1 MIEGETTM
9 KILEIKDLKKSFQDN
24 TVLNNIDLTIHKGEV
39 VSIIGPSGSGKST
52 LLRCINFL
60 EVPDSGEL
68 FLHNQKVSY
77 QSNKVGKLSLS
88 SRKKLSNYRSNVGMV
103 FQHFNLWT
111 HKSVLENIIE
121 GPIKVQKVK
130 RSTAIEEA
138 KLLLQKVGLLDK
150 INHHPSEL
158 SGGQQQRIA
167 IARALAMKPSVMLFD
182 EATSALDPELVGE
195 VLKIMQELAEGG
207 MTMIVVTHE
216 MKFAERVSD
225 RVIFMD
231 KGRIVKD
238 GKPEEVFYSKDQPRL
253 VSFLENIYAV

>member
-1 MIEGETTM
+1 M

-68 FLHNQKVSY
+68 FLHDQKVSY
-77 QSNKVGKLSLS
+77 HANRVGKLSLS

-111 HKSVLENIIE
+111 HISVLENIIE

>member
-1 MIEGETTM
+1 M

>member
-1 MIEGETTM
+1 MNV
-9 KILEIKDLKKSFQDN
+9 LEIKGLRKSFHEN
-24 TVLNNIDLTIHKGEV
+24 IVLHDIDLTIKKGEV

-60 EVPDSGEL
+60 EVPDSGEFYL
-68 FLHNQKVSY
+68 NEESVSY
-77 QSNKVGKLSLS
+77 QANKVGKLSLS
-88 SRKKLSNYRSNVGMV
+88 SRKKLSQYRSKVGMV

-121 GPIKVQKVK
+121 GPIKVQKVS
-130 RSTAIEEA
+130 REVAIEEA
-138 KLLLQKVGLLDK
+138 KELLEKVGLSDK
-150 INHHPSEL
+150 IDHHPSEL

-195 VLKIMQELAEGG
+195 VLKIMTELAEGG
-207 MTMIVVTHE
+207 MTMLVVTHE
-216 MKFAERVSD
+216 MRFAEKVSD

-231 KGRIVKD
+231 KGSIVKD
-238 GKPEEVFYSKDQPRL
+238 GSPLEVFYSKDQPRL
-253 VSFLENIYAV
+253 VSFLENVYTA

>member
-1 MIEGETTM
+1 MM
-9 KILEIKDLKKSFQDN
+9 KILEIKDLKKSFHDN

-77 QSNKVGKLSLS
+77 QSNRVGKLSLS

-216 MKFAERVSD
+216 MKFAEKVSD

>member
-1 MIEGETTM
+1 M

-77 QSNKVGKLSLS
+77 QSNRVGKLSLS
-88 SRKKLSNYRSNVGMV
+88 SRKRLSNYRSNVGMV

-138 KLLLQKVGLLDK
+138 KVLLQKVGLLDK

-253 VSFLENIYAV
+253 VSFLENIYAE

>member
-1 MIEGETTM
+1 MNV
-9 KILEIKDLKKSFQDN
+9 LEIKGLQKSFHN
-24 TVLNNIDLTIHKGEV
+24 NLVLNNIDLTIQKGEV

-60 EVPDSGEL
+60 EVPDKGEL
-68 FLHNQKVSY
+68 FLHEKPVNY
-77 QSNKVGKLSLS
+77 QANKEGKLSLS
-88 SRKKLSNYRSNVGMV
+88 SRRRLSHYRSNVGMV

-130 RSTAIEEA
+130 REIAIEEA
-138 KLLLQKVGLLDK
+138 NELLEKVGLSDK

-195 VLKIMQELAEGG
+195 VLKIMTELAEGG
-207 MTMIVVTHE
+207 MTMLVVTHE
-216 MKFAERVSD
+216 MKFAEKVSD

-231 KGRIVKD
+231 GGNIVKD
-238 GKPEEVFYSKDQPRL
+238 GSPKDVFYSKDQPRL
-253 VSFLENIYAV
+253 VSFLDNIYSA

>member
-1 MIEGETTM
+1 MNV
-9 KILEIKDLKKSFQDN
+9 LEIKGLRKSFNQN
-24 TVLNNIDLTIHKGEV
+24 VVLNGIDLSIQKGEV

-60 EVPDSGEL
+60 EVPDEGQL
-68 FLHNQKVSY
+68 FLNETSVPYK
-77 QSNKVGKLSLS
+77 SNKEGKLTLS
-88 SRKKLSNYRSNVGMV
+88 SRKKLSTYRSNVGMV

-111 HKSVLENIIE
+111 HKTVLENIIE

-130 RSTAIEEA
+130 KEDAIVKA
-138 KLLLQKVGLLDK
+138 KELLEKVGLLDK
-150 INHHPSEL
+150 IDHHPSDL

-167 IARALAMKPSVMLFD
+167 IARALAMNPSVMLFD

-195 VLKIMQELAEGG
+195 VLKIMTELAEGG

-216 MKFAERVSD
+216 MKFAEKVSD

-231 KGRIVKD
+231 KGSIVKD
-238 GKPEEVFYSKDQPRL
+238 GSPQEVFYSKDQPRL

>member
-1 MIEGETTM
+1 M

-77 QSNKVGKLSLS
+77 QSNRVGKLSLS
-88 SRKKLSNYRSNVGMV
+88 SRKRLSNYRSNVGMV

-138 KLLLQKVGLLDK
+138 KVLLQKVGLLDK

>member
-1 MIEGETTM
+1 MM
-9 KILEIKDLKKSFQDN
+9 KILEIKDLKKSFHDN
-24 TVLNNIDLTIHKGEV
+24 TVLSNIDLTIHKGEV

-77 QSNKVGKLSLS
+77 QSNRVGKLSLA

-216 MKFAERVSD
+216 MKFAEKVSD